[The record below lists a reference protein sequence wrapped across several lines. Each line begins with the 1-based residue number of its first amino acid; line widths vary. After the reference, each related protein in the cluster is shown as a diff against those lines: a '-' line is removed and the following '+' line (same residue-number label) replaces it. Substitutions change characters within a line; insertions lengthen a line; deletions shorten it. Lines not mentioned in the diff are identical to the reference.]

1 MIFYV
6 LESSDSVFLVF
17 QLSYFADVD
26 LLVSNPNQGS
36 NTEFNNDRLLSV
48 STQIYCRC
56 FNHNYDL
63 QENIHRVT
71 SVFTNIIK
79 TQWFP
84 FRCDDFFQ
92 RPLSLSVRSYSMM
105 HVWYYQDLET
115 PTIGG
120 IQEMLLTVVISLQH
134 FHHRLC
140 NNIYII
146 LTRSI
151 NQYRVF
157 YFHPQVLPTTM
168 KSNHAEMV

>member
-1 MIFYV
+1 
-6 LESSDSVFLVF
+6 
-17 QLSYFADVD
+17 
-26 LLVSNPNQGS
+26 
-36 NTEFNNDRLLSV
+36 
-48 STQIYCRC
+48 
-56 FNHNYDL
+56 
-63 QENIHRVT
+63 
-71 SVFTNIIK
+71 
-79 TQWFP
+79 
-84 FRCDDFFQ
+84 
-92 RPLSLSVRSYSMM
+92 M

-168 KSNHAEMV
+168 KSNHAEMVWNHIITNPASDLLLVPRLGRGSKDPRQQSTKVEKLENTTSELHRTSKIIQKVYLSTKLHEFEENWKMSIFLSSKNVHFRVDLRSDNDIWTRLL

>member
-1 MIFYV
+1 
-6 LESSDSVFLVF
+6 
-17 QLSYFADVD
+17 
-26 LLVSNPNQGS
+26 
-36 NTEFNNDRLLSV
+36 
-48 STQIYCRC
+48 
-56 FNHNYDL
+56 
-63 QENIHRVT
+63 
-71 SVFTNIIK
+71 
-79 TQWFP
+79 
-84 FRCDDFFQ
+84 
-92 RPLSLSVRSYSMM
+92 M

-151 NQYRVF
+151 NQYSVF

-168 KSNHAEMV
+168 KSNHAEMVWNHIITNPASDLLLVPRLGRGSKDPRQQSTKVEKLENTTSELHRTSKIIQKVYLSTKLHEFEENWKMTFFCLPKTYIFVLT